1 MAGEAPFGSLGGQPI
16 VSAATTI
23 REFIEQGLDYSN
35 WYRKANSYR
44 CAVGPEPG
52 YAWVL
57 MQQDELKKLDSRQPQ
72 DLVLGIGAKS
82 VTIKRLAFIQAQR
95 LIPGASLDP
104 DALYLVQLADAR
116 WFLKRTYIQKNYN
129 IRQTCGTED
138 WADAT
143 TKDLAGTP
151 WTFLE
156 IVEDLYSKFS
166 TFGGFLASATYSAS
180 NVHGSLPSPPEN
192 LRFEGMSAWDALASL
207 CQQCGFFL
215 RYDPLLGDVWI
226 MKVGTATDPYPA
238 TDGDLT
244 AGYGGAK
251 SALAGVEARFGL
263 TPTSLTRTTTDEL
276 VEDSESILGSPLVPA
291 SVSVVFP
298 TNDTACGDFSEIAGS
313 HGWYYR
319 KEVTAATIRAANPSD
334 AYKFLDNTATGT
346 TVTIHSTKFAHF
358 STSGLTAATNDSSLT
373 TLANTLATDY
383 YTALGFQATGRI
395 VFGGIKQVIPGPTIS
410 EVIWRDWGDGLHTEV
425 ARWAVPVGLA
435 KPPKLFTGGGCE
447 SQDAW
452 IDVTVIGKP
461 TFGSFYLATTVNAV
475 TENVTFQFDDDNAA
489 AETALLTHSEIGSGD
504 VTVEFPGPV
513 STAGNLPNQ
522 TMRIKFTGALAGM
535 DIDVPTANWD
545 DPSGL
550 GGGIGVAVLCSLSQR
565 GHA

>member
-104 DALYLVQLADAR
+104 DALYLVQLADVR
-116 WFLKRTYIQKNYN
+116 WFLKRTYIEKNYN

-138 WADAT
+138 WANAT

-166 TFGGFLASATYSAS
+166 TFGGFFTNAAYSADK
-180 NVHGSLPSPPEN
+180 VHGSLPTPPEN
-192 LRFEGMSAWDALASL
+192 LRFEGISAWDALAML

-215 RYDPLLGDVWI
+215 RYDPLLGDVRI

-358 STSGLTAATNDSSLT
+358 STSGLTAATNDSDLT

-395 VFGGIKQVIPGPTIS
+395 VLGGIKQVIPGPTIS

-425 ARWAVPVGLA
+425 ARWAVPVGLP
-435 KPPKLFTGGGCE
+435 KPPHLFTGGGGGCD
-447 SQDAW
+447 SQNAK
-452 IDVTVIGKP
+452 IDVTLLGNPAPGTFVLIWP
-461 TFGSFYLATTVNAV
+461 TLDNAV
-475 TENVTFQFDDDNAA
+475 TGTLPRLEFNTTDNATA
-489 AETALLTHSEIGSGD
+489 AKAVMVTHSEVDTGD
-504 VTVEFPGPV
+504 VTV
-513 STAGNLPNQ
+513 TAGPWPNA
-522 TMRIKFTGALAGM
+522 TMRFEFTGAWANTPMEL
-535 DIDVPTANWD
+535 PTAVWTD
-545 DPSGL
+545 MA
-550 GGGIGVAVLCSLSQR
+550 GGVGQGIICSMAQP